1 MLQKT
6 IEHLHILLGI
16 SFGFISHYLGG
27 WDMMLK
33 TILLFV
39 ILDFLTGWLKSVYSK
54 TLSSETGF
62 KGLIRK
68 LVIFIVITVANLL
81 QKLLNDKIPLRE
93 TMLMFYIIN
102 EALSIIENAS
112 YFIPIPEKIKNVLL
126 QLNQKY
132 ENEK

>member
-1 MLQKT
+1 MLQKM

-16 SFGFISHYLGG
+16 GFGIISHYLGG

-68 LVIFIVITVANLL
+68 LVIFIVITVANIL
-81 QKLLNDKIPLRE
+81 QKLLNNKIPLRE

-112 YFIPIPEKIKNVLL
+112 YFIPIPEKLKNVLL

-132 ENEK
+132 DNEK